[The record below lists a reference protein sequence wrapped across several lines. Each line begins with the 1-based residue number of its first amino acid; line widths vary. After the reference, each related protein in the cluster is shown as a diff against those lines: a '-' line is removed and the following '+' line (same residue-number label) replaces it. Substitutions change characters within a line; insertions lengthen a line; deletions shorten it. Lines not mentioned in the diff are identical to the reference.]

1 MIMKTLAPENGAQP
15 FAIMEIR
22 YQGSA
27 PERYPIVPRVSV
39 ATT

>member
-1 MIMKTLAPENGAQP
+1 MIAKTLAPENGAQP

-27 PERYPIVPRVSV
+27 P
-39 ATT
+39 